1 MVRWLLVEMLRS
13 HEIVLLA
20 EMVRMH
26 EMVDGYLLECMKGYL
41 LEDYCVYCDYFSLL
55 LIIVGIHDE
64 EVLIAGIKRFQVIS
78 LYRF

>member
-26 EMVDGYLLECMKGYL
+26 EMVDGYLLECMKGVT
-41 LEDYCVYCDYFSLL
+41 CWK
-55 LIIVGIHDE
+55 IIVFI
-64 EVLIAGIKRFQVIS
+64 VIIFR
-78 LYRF
+78 YC